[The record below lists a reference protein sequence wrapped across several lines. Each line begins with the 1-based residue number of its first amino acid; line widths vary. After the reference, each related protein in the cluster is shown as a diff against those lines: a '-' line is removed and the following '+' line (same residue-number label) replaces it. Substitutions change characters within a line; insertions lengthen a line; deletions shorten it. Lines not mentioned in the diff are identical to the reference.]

1 MLPCDISF
9 CPRYREQIPRSA
21 RDDSQKTKTKIPKK
35 QNPQIQ
41 IKDRPPSSARC
52 NCGAAA
58 SGRACRVSCRIRSDR
73 PPLSRR
79 LALRFPWDN
88 RTSASGGHSK
98 VCLSRPFRH
107 KRAALLS
114 LVLPSVLQARRVRR
128 RRWPRRLQ
136 GQTEAQERL
145 ETQERSERRRLEWPA
160 MAGSQLRQLA
170 ALPEFLERIRL
181 ASRWLP
187 GPKTGETHKMPG

>member
-1 MLPCDISF
+1 MT
-9 CPRYREQIPRSA
+9 A
-21 RDDSQKTKTKIPKK
+21 RRQKRKSKNKKTEH
-35 QNPQIQ
+35 
-41 IKDRPPSSARC
+41 RTPSSARC

-58 SGRACRVSCRIRSDR
+58 SDRACRASYRIRSDR
-73 PPLSRR
+73 LPLSRR

-88 RTSASGGHSK
+88 RTNALSGHSRAF
-98 VCLSRPFRH
+98 LLRPFRR
-107 KRAALLS
+107 KRVALLS
-114 LVLPSVLQARRVRR
+114 LVLPWELRPRRVRR
-128 RRWPRRLQ
+128 RRWPRQLPQ

-160 MAGSQLRQLA
+160 MAGSRLRLLA